1 VRKVQKRILIGLS
14 SSEAVGV
21 SPWQRDRMGWHR
33 FCSLLGFCCRV
44 PPKLAFEMSARPR
57 NGARLSQCYFYALSL
72 SLSLWAH
79 RLQSVP
85 PNRRCWPGT
94 RVSPQSGQILHNST
108 RNQKLTPRTSKTSSA
123 LVPYKIRLLT
133 VPRSHTRH
141 AFPRILSTAC
151 SSYPRGVTNPS
162 ENSPGPDLGQRRM

>member
-72 SLSLWAH
+72 SLSL
-79 RLQSVP
+79 
-85 PNRRCWPGT
+85 
-94 RVSPQSGQILHNST
+94 
-108 RNQKLTPRTSKTSSA
+108 SA
-123 LVPYKIRLLT
+123 QAPVRPAEPALLT
-133 VPRSHTRH
+133 RDESLSSERTDPAQLH
-141 AFPRILSTAC
+141 AQPEAHPAHF
-151 SSYPRGVTNPS
+151 
-162 ENSPGPDLGQRRM
+162 